1 MNRIL
6 QQVANQ
12 YWFRVSL
19 TVICCLATICLGV
32 HQSYVW
38 FSVSACLLILSII
51 WQVRLYRLHIKQVL
65 FMIDALENND
75 SAFRFPEESG
85 TPESQQI
92 NRALNRVGHIL
103 YNVKAETAQQEKY
116 YELILDFV
124 STGLLVLNDNGAVYQ
139 KNKEALRLLG
149 LNVFTHVRQLSKVD
163 ATLMEKIENCCS
175 GDKLQVVFHNERGT
189 VNLSIRVSEINV
201 HKEHLRILALND
213 INIELDEKEIDSWIR
228 LTRVLTHE
236 IMNTI
241 APIISLSQTLA
252 SYPEISE
259 KGIRGLHIIQAQSER
274 LMEFTESFRHLS
286 YLPQPEKRLFSLSDL
301 LHNLEELL
309 QTNFQENNISFT
321 LRCSPE
327 PMMTE
332 GDEKQLSQVFLNLLK
347 NAMQALEGH
356 PHGELSLQ
364 AEQDEY
370 IVIDIT
376 DNGPGIPPEI
386 MDKVFIPF
394 FTTKSEGTGIGLSLC
409 KEIIRRHEGHLAI
422 KESRAGKTVFHI
434 ELP

>member
-1 MNRIL
+1 
-6 QQVANQ
+6 
-12 YWFRVSL
+12 
-19 TVICCLATICLGV
+19 
-32 HQSYVW
+32 
-38 FSVSACLLILSII
+38 
-51 WQVRLYRLHIKQVL
+51 
-65 FMIDALENND
+65 
-75 SAFRFPEESG
+75 
-85 TPESQQI
+85 
-92 NRALNRVGHIL
+92 
-103 YNVKAETAQQEKY
+103 
-116 YELILDFV
+116 
-124 STGLLVLNDNGAVYQ
+124 
-139 KNKEALRLLG
+139 
-149 LNVFTHVRQLSKVD
+149 
-163 ATLMEKIENCCS
+163 
-175 GDKLQVVFHNERGT
+175 
-189 VNLSIRVSEINV
+189 
-201 HKEHLRILALND
+201 
-213 INIELDEKEIDSWIR
+213 
-228 LTRVLTHE
+228 
-236 IMNTI
+236 MNTI

-327 PMMTE
+327 SIITE

-364 AEQDEY
+364 AEQNEH

-386 MDKVFIPF
+386 LDKVFIPF

-409 KEIIRRHEGHLAI
+409 KEIIRRHEGHLSV
-422 KESRAGKTVFHI
+422 KESKAGKTIFHI